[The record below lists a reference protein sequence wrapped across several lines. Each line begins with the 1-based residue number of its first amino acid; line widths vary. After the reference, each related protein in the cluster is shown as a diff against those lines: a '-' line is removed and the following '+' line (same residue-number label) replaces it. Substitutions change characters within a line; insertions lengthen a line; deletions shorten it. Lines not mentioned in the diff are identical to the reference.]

1 MDRWLKENAGQAY
14 LDSTGKINP
23 AFARLFRQT
32 DAEPRIIQGLSE

>member
-23 AFARLFRQT
+23 ALARLFRET
-32 DAEPRIIQGLSE
+32 DADPRIIQGLSE